1 MESKT
6 WLTKISKMITS
17 AVTEMAHPE
26 AIPTVAAAD
35 NPLLFFVG
43 VTNVLLM
50 HFASSAKSVSEPVYH

>member
-1 MESKT
+1 
-6 WLTKISKMITS
+6 MITS

-50 HFASSAKSVSEPVYH
+50 HFASSAKSVSEPMYH